1 MDHETFRS
9 HAAKNMECISIWL
22 ALARHKYYWQV
33 QYNVKSWR
41 THKHCD
47 MLNAQSFVFLCGLVL
62 QLPNEFVFPFNKMS
76 AISRQ
81 AHTHKHIYIY
91 RIDRF
96 KNSLSSILFQE
107 LISLSKMGKLDI
119 KKSPL
124 NNWSVKDLVYYNS
137 SIVWVFF
144 SLKKH
149 KKKKKI

>member
-1 MDHETFRS
+1 
-9 HAAKNMECISIWL
+9 
-22 ALARHKYYWQV
+22 
-33 QYNVKSWR
+33 
-41 THKHCD
+41 

-91 RIDRF
+91 IYIYIYRIDRF

-124 NNWSVKDLVYYNS
+124 NN
-137 SIVWVFF
+137 
-144 SLKKH
+144 
-149 KKKKKI
+149 

>member
-1 MDHETFRS
+1 M
-9 HAAKNMECISIWL
+9 
-22 ALARHKYYWQV
+22 V
-33 QYNVKSWR
+33 
-41 THKHCD
+41 
-47 MLNAQSFVFLCGLVL
+47 NAQSFVFLCGLVL

-81 AHTHKHIYIY
+81 AHTNIYIY

-124 NNWSVKDLVYYNS
+124 NN
-137 SIVWVFF
+137 
-144 SLKKH
+144 
-149 KKKKKI
+149 

>member
-1 MDHETFRS
+1 
-9 HAAKNMECISIWL
+9 
-22 ALARHKYYWQV
+22 
-33 QYNVKSWR
+33 
-41 THKHCD
+41 
-47 MLNAQSFVFLCGLVL
+47 
-62 QLPNEFVFPFNKMS
+62 MS

-81 AHTHKHIYIY
+81 AHTNIYIY

-144 SLKKH
+144 P
-149 KKKKKI
+149 

>member
-1 MDHETFRS
+1 
-9 HAAKNMECISIWL
+9 
-22 ALARHKYYWQV
+22 
-33 QYNVKSWR
+33 
-41 THKHCD
+41 

-91 RIDRF
+91 IYRIDRF

-124 NNWSVKDLVYYNS
+124 NN
-137 SIVWVFF
+137 
-144 SLKKH
+144 
-149 KKKKKI
+149 